1 MNMLLGFCF
10 LTAVASRVCLTDT
23 KWKMELTTS
32 QRIHSSRDILQLR
45 IKTFYFSHSNTNME
59 LIRPKY
65 FILFVLTTGQNTVKN
80 PVTDPWHKH
89 WDFFDS
95 DDFDDEIWDWNI
107 QWYSNES
114 RNNHF
119 NPSYTPRKDSRRKT
133 YKQKCSLTVSLR
145 RPGRLRIFWI
155 I

>member
-1 MNMLLGFCF
+1 
-10 LTAVASRVCLTDT
+10 
-23 KWKMELTTS
+23 MELTTS

-95 DDFDDEIWDWNI
+95 DDFDDEIWD
-107 QWYSNES
+107 
-114 RNNHF
+114 
-119 NPSYTPRKDSRRKT
+119 
-133 YKQKCSLTVSLR
+133 
-145 RPGRLRIFWI
+145 
-155 I
+155 